1 MTDHSTPQDSTPQ
14 DSNTAGGLFGGGGHV
29 GGGATGATR
38 AAAHTGPD
46 TDTAIVAARSAQLY
60 YRYARAVD
68 DHDHEALRA
77 MVTDDVKMTR
87 ADGTRE
93 GVEAF
98 LDVYRAFT
106 AQGIP
111 SSKHGVTNI
120 LATRA
125 AAGEIHTQAYFEASM
140 FGVES
145 TRVIVGHY
153 DDIHVER
160 DGRLLLAHKIITVDR
175 VLTLP
180 AAEASYVNVGSTA
193 AADGADA

>member
-1 MTDHSTPQDSTPQ
+1 MTDHTSSTG
-14 DSNTAGGLFGGGGHV
+14 SNAP
-29 GGGATGATR
+29 TGA
-38 AAAHTGPD
+38 D
-46 TDTAIVAARSAQLY
+46 TDSAVLAARSAQLY

-77 MVTDDVKMTR
+77 MVTEDVQITR

-106 AQGIP
+106 AQAIP
-111 SSKHGVTNI
+111 SSKHVVTNI
-120 LATRA
+120 LATRT
-125 AAGEIHTQAYFEASM
+125 AAGEIRTQAYFEASM
-140 FGVES
+140 FGVDS

-160 DGRLLLAHKIITVDR
+160 DGRLLLAHKVITVDR
-175 VLTLP
+175 VLVLP
-180 AAEASYVNVGSTA
+180 AAEASYVNVGATSS
-193 AADGADA
+193 ADGEDA